1 MTYSPEATLALR
13 VAVAGDHFDAAAFE
27 HWQASVDLDHLPPG
41 HYALLPLIY
50 SSLERHAIDHP
61 WRPRLQGIYRKMW
74 YANQLALRTVSEV
87 VAALQPVAAPVMVVG
102 AAALAAT
109 QYPELALRP
118 ILQPELNVADADAGH
133 VLQTLQSLGWQPEP
147 AAPHL
152 LSAEFRL
159 WTPGQRMVN
168 PQAQALWLGWH
179 LIPAAPCAELDAACR
194 AASVPLPLA
203 TTTLTTLCPT
213 DQLLHA
219 STTTGETALIALVDA
234 AFLLRGAEIEWPR
247 LVELAGRYRLGLAV
261 LTVLETLVHELELDV
276 PAQALDALR
285 RLPANLGE
293 RRVRRILD
301 QPPATRSLGER
312 SWLLWARYQRA
323 LACNGERSGLRTF
336 SAFLRHER
344 RLTSA
349 WAAPLELARRIV
361 PQETAHGG
369 QS

>member
-1 MTYSPEATLALR
+1 MTYSPEARLALR
-13 VAVAGDHFDAAAFE
+13 VAVAGDHFDAAVFE
-27 HWQASVDLDHLPPG
+27 RWQASVDLDHLPPG

-50 SSLERHAIDHP
+50 SALERHAIDHA
-61 WRPRLQGIYRKMW
+61 WLPRLRGFHHKMW
-74 YANQLALRTVSEV
+74 YANQLALRTVAQ
-87 VAALQPVAAPVMVVG
+87 VAAEIAPDGAPLMVVG
-102 AAALAAT
+102 PAALAT
-109 QYPELALRP
+109 TIYPDVALRP
-118 ILQPELNVADADAGH
+118 ISPPALVVPGVAAG
-133 VLQTLQSLGWQPEP
+133 QTLQMLQQRGWQPEP

-168 PQAQALWLGWH
+168 PQSQAVWLGWH

-213 DQLLHA
+213 DHLLYACTTA
-219 STTTGETALIALVDA
+219 SETALIALADA
-234 AFLLRGAEIEWPR
+234 VFLLRGAEIEWPR
-247 LVELAGRYRLGLAV
+247 LLELAGRYRLGLAV
-261 LTVLETLVHELELDV
+261 LPVLETLVHELGLDI

-285 RLPANLGE
+285 RLPASSDE
-293 RRVRRILD
+293 RRAQRILD

-312 SWLLWARYQRA
+312 TWLLWARYQRA
-323 LACNGERSGLRTF
+323 LACNGERPGLRTF

-344 RLTSA
+344 RLASA
-349 WAAPLELARRIV
+349 WAAPLDLARRIA
-361 PQETAHGG
+361 PPETTRGE